1 MAKIFIVVM
10 RDSSQKYLEESRSE
24 VERSSLNMANHLDMA
39 RAGKLGE
46 RERVVEITGRRGRE
60 NRAQ

>member
-24 VERSSLNMANHLDMA
+24 IERSSLNMANRLDMA
-39 RAGKLGE
+39 RARKSGE
-46 RERVVEITGRRGRE
+46 WERIEEIRGRRGRE
-60 NRAQ
+60 NKA

>member
-24 VERSSLNMANHLDMA
+24 IERSSLNMANRLDMA
-39 RAGKLGE
+39 RARKSGE
-46 RERVVEITGRRGRE
+46 WERTEEIIARRGRE
-60 NRAQ
+60 NKA